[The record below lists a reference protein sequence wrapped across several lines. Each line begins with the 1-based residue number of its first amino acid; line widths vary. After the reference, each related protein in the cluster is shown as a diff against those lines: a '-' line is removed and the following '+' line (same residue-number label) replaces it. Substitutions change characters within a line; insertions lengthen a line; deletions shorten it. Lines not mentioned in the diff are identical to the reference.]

1 MINFK
6 KKYIEKVIPEMM
18 KKFGYKN
25 IMAVP
30 KIEKV
35 IINTGFGRRVSGKTS
50 DEQKKIQGSIMNDL
64 SLITGQACVL
74 TKAKKSISGFK
85 LRQGMAV
92 GAKVTLRGKR
102 MYDFLDRTILI
113 VLPWGRDFQGISIKS
128 IDGSG
133 NLTFA
138 VKEHIVFPEIEP
150 EKARNIFGLEISV
163 VTTAKNKE
171 QGLELLRLLGFPIR
185 K

>member
-50 DEQKKIQGSIMNDL
+50 DEQKKIQESIMNDL
-64 SLITGQACVL
+64 SLITGQSCVF

-102 MYDFLDRTILI
+102 MHDFLDRVIHVVI
-113 VLPWGRDFQGISIKS
+113 PRGREFQGISIKS

-138 VKEHIVFPEIEP
+138 IREHIVFPEIEP
-150 EKARNIFGLEISV
+150 EKARNIFGLEVSV

>member
-1 MINFK
+1 MINLK

-25 IMAVP
+25 VMAVP
-30 KIEKV
+30 KVEKV
-35 IINTGFGRRVSGKTS
+35 IINTGFGKRVSGKTS
-50 DEQKKIQGSIMNDL
+50 DEQKKIEKTIMNDL
-64 SLITGQACVL
+64 GLITGQSCVL

-85 LRQGMAV
+85 LREGMAV

-102 MYDFLDRTILI
+102 MYDFLDRVIHI
-113 VLPWGRDFQGISIKS
+113 VLPRGRDFQGILIKS

-138 VKEHIVFPEIEP
+138 IKEHITFPEIEP
-150 EKARNIFGLEISV
+150 EKARNIFGLEVSV
-163 VTTAKNKE
+163 VTTGKNKE
-171 QGLELLRLLGFPIR
+171 QGLELLRLSGFPIR